1 MIIVNKFADYS
12 AVSIGNVEIQI
23 EYREETKVLLAKYT
37 KILSTEQKIAL
48 DNFVGTLITEGLWDS
63 LVNLYMPMLASS
75 PSEALYNAVKNTE
88 HTVSQDNDY
97 YSIGSFG
104 LKTNKNGLN
113 KSVVAVETTEG
124 YNNVT
129 FGGFRLTPGLVEIPN
144 KYLMY
149 DNKSAML
156 VYNGLGAFINNNS
169 YPSTNVTL
177 DTDTDRNFVVGMR
190 KTNTDYKFY
199 TADCTIIVNGITL
212 EAFPDTWDGNVNNY
226 RGKEL
231 YIASY
236 SNAYNESGENEA
248 LIVLQLN
255 KATDDEMLTI
265 NNAIKR
271 LIDDFCV

>member
-23 EYREETKVLLAKYT
+23 EYREETKTLLAKYT
-37 KILSTEQKIAL
+37 KILSTNQKIAV
-48 DNFVGTLITEGLWDS
+48 DNFVGTLITAGLWDRF
-63 LVNLYMPMLASS
+63 VNLYMPMLASS

-104 LKTNKNGLN
+104 LKTNKNGVN
-113 KSVVAVETTEG
+113 KSVVNVDTTEG

-129 FGGFRLTPGLVEIPN
+129 FGGFRLEPGLVQIPG

-149 DNKSAML
+149 DNKSAMCI
-156 VYNGLGAFINNNS
+156 YNGFSVFINNKS
-169 YPSTNVTL
+169 HPSTNVTL
-177 DTDTDRNFVVGMR
+177 DTNKDRNFVVGMK
-190 KTNTDYKFY
+190 KTNTDNKFY
-199 TADCTIIVNGITL
+199 TANCTRIANGIIL
-212 EAFPDTWDGNVNNY
+212 EPFPDTWDGNENEY
-226 RGKEL
+226 KGKEL

-236 SNAYNESGENEA
+236 ANIYNDSGENEA

-255 KATDDEMLTI
+255 DATDDEMLII

-271 LIDDFCV
+271 LIDDFCI

>member
-23 EYREETKVLLAKYT
+23 EYREETKTLLAKYT
-37 KILSTEQKIAL
+37 KILSTEQKIAV

-113 KSVVAVETTEG
+113 KSVVSVDTTEG

-144 KYLMY
+144 NYLMY
-149 DNKSAML
+149 DNKSATL
-156 VYNGLGAFINNNS
+156 VYNGVGAFINKS
-169 YPSTNVTL
+169 YPSSNVTL
-177 DTDTDRNFVVGMR
+177 DTNTDRNLVVGMR
-190 KTNTDYKFY
+190 KTNADYNFY
-199 TADCTIIVNGITL
+199 TAACTRIVNGVFL
-212 EAFPDTWDGNVNNY
+212 EAFPDTWDGNSNNY
-226 RGKEL
+226 KGNEL
-231 YIASY
+231 FIASY
-236 SNAYNESGENEA
+236 ANSYNESGENEA

-255 KATDDEMLTI
+255 EATDDKMLTI